1 MTLRDDDLDFEKLL
15 PPSGSVDES
24 SMFHQEAAGPLA
36 ALSAGSPATAAAVSG
51 PDAFSSLDLPEF
63 SHFPIEDGNF
73 GDLEFLDLASDR
85 LLDKSK
91 SKYPGQFSDIYFN
104 SIATPSGY
112 CSANYLTEEANRL
125 TLLLSESS
133 DR

>member
-1 MTLRDDDLDFEKLL
+1 MSLRDEDLDVFDKLL
-15 PPSGSVDES
+15 PPSGGDES
-24 SMFHQEAAGPLA
+24 IMFQPPGPM
-36 ALSAGSPATAAAVSG
+36 AAANGVSNQ
-51 PDAFSSLDLPEF
+51 DAFSALDLPEF
-63 SHFPIEDGNF
+63 SHFPIEEGNF

-85 LLDKSK
+85 LLDKNK

-104 SIATPSGY
+104 SLATPSGY

-133 DR
+133 DRYD

>member
-15 PPSGSVDES
+15 PPSGSVEES
-24 SMFHQEAAGPLA
+24 SMFQEAAGPLA
-36 ALSAGSPATAAAVSG
+36 ALSAGSPAASTAVSG